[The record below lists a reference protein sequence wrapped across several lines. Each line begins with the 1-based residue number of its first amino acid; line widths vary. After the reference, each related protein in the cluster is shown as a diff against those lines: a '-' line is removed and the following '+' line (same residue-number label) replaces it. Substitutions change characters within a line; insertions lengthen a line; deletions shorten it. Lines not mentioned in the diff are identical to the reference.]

1 MVFSFTFKNNSVFIE
16 RFYGGNNI
24 LGDLLK
30 SEVVNSK
37 MILSFIFLNLIVV
50 GCLPALFPF
59 WEMYLI
65 AILSLFWMFP
75 HVPMVQSMIWKRCQM
90 GIEWSFLEPLKAI
103 KLEKNVKW
111 SDWK

>member
-37 MILSFIFLNLIVV
+37 MILSFIFLNLILASY
-50 GCLPALFPF
+50 LPALF
-59 WEMYLI
+59 LS
-65 AILSLFWMFP
+65 ILGNVFDCYF
-75 HVPMVQSMIWKRCQM
+75 
-90 GIEWSFLEPLKAI
+90 EPL
-103 KLEKNVKW
+103 LNVPPMSRWCKVRFERDAEW
-111 SDWK
+111 ILNGVSLNL